1 MDPRMKNLIEVSVD
15 SIRIHM
21 PTAQHLVILKEK
33 EADRYLPIWIGSFEA
48 PAIATQISGNTP
60 GRPLTHDLMATAF
73 GGLGISIKRI
83 VVTRRADQV
92 FYARLYVKQVDL
104 AIRVMIALVL
114 GLILGAEREFR
125 GHPAGLRTI
134 ALISAGSCMFTG
146 LGLIPQFGAPV
157 DPTRIAAQI
166 VTGVGFLGAG
176 SILRQGEEVRGL
188 TTAASIWVTASLG
201 MAVGFGYYSVAVFTA
216 VLVVVVLVALKPIEE
231 RFFRGRRNR
240 RLSDPH
246 PVEPNE

>member
-1 MDPRMKNLIEVSVD
+1 M
-15 SIRIHM
+15 
-21 PTAQHLVILKEK
+21 
-33 EADRYLPIWIGSFEA
+33 
-48 PAIATQISGNTP
+48 
-60 GRPLTHDLMATAF
+60 
-73 GGLGISIKRI
+73 
-83 VVTRRADQV
+83 
-92 FYARLYVKQVDL
+92 
-104 AIRVMIALVL
+104 
-114 GLILGAEREFR
+114 
-125 GHPAGLRTI
+125 
-134 ALISAGSCMFTG
+134 ALIGAGSCLFTG
-146 LGLIPQFGAPV
+146 LGLLPEFGTRV

-231 RFFRGRRNR
+231 RFFRGRRSR

-246 PVEPNE
+246 PAEPNE